1 MKKTFTLALAVCMSA
16 CMAFPALA
24 LPALGGGSQAS
35 DGVTIDPDAE
45 FSSSLGNGSEE
56 NQGGA
61 AVIDADSKDYQT
73 SISVSG
79 QYEETHKADT
89 VVSVD
94 VKWDSMNFTYADRSD
109 GVWNPVTHQY
119 DGVSEEA
126 GWVKDSAK
134 ITCVNHSNTDLMA
147 KLSFDAESDTA
158 SGSFDKSFLALK
170 TAVGTEY
177 AEAPEE
183 TATFM
188 VSGFLSGNETIG
200 TITVALSDTMYVT
213 SVDVLRNALKNGGAV
228 TLCGATGL
236 GDDYTTYRN
245 AVSAETVI
253 NLNDY
258 TLTVDEINVLS
269 GASLT
274 VNGDGT
280 VSSESTRHQG
290 LTCEEGGTLIING
303 GTYTRLMQICV
314 CNNSTIIINGGDF
327 SNANSGLFLKQY
339 NNTIKNYIIRIQG
352 GTFPDSSDGE
362 LYLDWKGYVD
372 TDKYEIVDNG
382 NGTCT
387 VVPK

>member
-1 MKKTFTLALAVCMSA
+1 MKKTFKLALAVCMSA

-24 LPALGGGSQAS
+24 LPSTAEGPQAS
-35 DGVTIDPDAE
+35 DGVTIDSDAD

-56 NQGGA
+56 NKGGA

-94 VKWDSMNFTYADRSD
+94 VKWDSMNFTYAGRSD

-134 ITCVNHSNTDLMA
+134 ITCVNHSNTNLMA

-158 SGSFDKSFLALK
+158 SGSFDKSYLALK

-183 TATFM
+183 TATFT
-188 VSGFLSGNETIG
+188 VSGSLSGNETIG
-200 TITVALSDTMYVT
+200 TITVELSDTMYVT
-213 SVDVLRNALKNGGAV
+213 SVDVLRDALKNGGVV

-236 GDDYTTYRN
+236 GDDDATYQN

-280 VSSESTRHQG
+280 VHSASTRNAG
-290 LTCEEGGTLIING
+290 LVIADGGTLIING
-303 GTYTRLMQICV
+303 GTYTGYMRTTV
-314 CNNSTIIINGGDF
+314 CSNSTIIINGGDF
-327 SNANSGLFLKQY
+327 STAYHGNFLWKYNESISGY
-339 NNTIKNYIIRIQG
+339 TIRIQG
-352 GTFPDSSDGE
+352 GTFPDIGSG
-362 LYLDWKGYVD
+362 LYYLGWKDYVD
-372 TDKYEIVDNG
+372 TDSYEIVDNG
-382 NGTCT
+382 NDTCT